1 MFVKKLSSDY
11 VSDILRIDSE
21 CFSNPWSE
29 DTVSSLLKNSNAC
42 VFGALEGDLLIGY
55 VALEWVLD
63 EGSLTNLA
71 VLPEF
76 RRNGVAESLLQ
87 ELLAFA
93 ESNSLQF
100 VTLEV
105 RASNIPAMSLY
116 RKLGF
121 KEVGKRLR
129 YYSSPIEDALL
140 MTKYLNII

>member
-1 MFVKKLSSDY
+1 MFVKKLSSDD

-21 CFSNPWSE
+21 CFTNPWSE

-93 ESNSLQF
+93 ESNNLQF

-121 KEVGKRLR
+121 KEVGKRPR
-129 YYSSPIEDALL
+129 YYSSPVEDALL